1 MEEVGGSNPPR
12 STKLLLC
19 YNPGMEELIAVEQ
32 LIIQAKAKGVN
43 FGKGDP
49 YNRLRYYTKMGW
61 LPNMKRKKG
70 ERGAAK
76 GHYPAWALDR
86 LILIEKLK
94 DDGLQNSEIAKKLAT
109 QSGLVGLRALF
120 ASPEVRTRLVLYTS
134 FVLLLAILG
143 AETGLLPFGKSRG
156 QVIIQSAQGPANQI
170 IATGSAFVPAGA
182 RRLFVKSSRVHS
194 NSRINVSFNNDYS
207 PAARFWV
214 GEKIT
219 LEGFYVELD
228 APVAVDAEFSWW
240 VSD

>member
-32 LIIQAKAKGVN
+32 LIIQAKSKGVN

-76 GHYPAWALDR
+76 GHYPVWALSR

-94 DDGLQNSEIAKKLAT
+94 DEGLQNSEIARKLAT

-120 ASPEVRTRLVLYTS
+120 VSPEVRTRLVLYSS

-143 AETGLLPFGKSRG
+143 ISFGCSG
-156 QVIIQSAQGPANQI
+156 ELWFHTAALAVGIV
-170 IATGSAFVPAGA
+170 ATCIFSLKIV
-182 RRLFVKSSRVHS
+182 
-194 NSRINVSFNNDYS
+194 FNEY
-207 PAARFWV
+207 
-214 GEKIT
+214 
-219 LEGFYVELD
+219 
-228 APVAVDAEFSWW
+228 
-240 VSD
+240 